1 MASDNPFQSPDFT
14 KLFERMSMP
23 GMDMSALMALQQ
35 KNMEALQLA
44 NKTMLDGFQTVMKR
58 ELEIVQGS
66 VDEAMKSL
74 QDLMKETDPKNHTQM
89 RFDVAKETLEK
100 AMGNLKELSEL
111 TQKSNEEAFTILN
124 KRALESFDEVKDALN
139 KINNT
144 AGKS

>member
-14 KLFERMSMP
+14 KMFERMNMP
-23 GMDMSALMALQQ
+23 GMDMQAMMQLQQ

-66 VDEAMKSL
+66 VDEAMKTL
-74 QDLMKETDPKNHTQM
+74 QDLMKETDPKAHTQM

-100 AMGNLKELSEL
+100 AMSNLKELSEL
-111 TQKSNEEAFTILN
+111 TQKSNEEAFGILN
-124 KRALESFDEVKDALN
+124 KRALESFDEVKDVLAKVN
-139 KINNT
+139 S
-144 AGKS
+144 AQQG